1 MTGQEAPTPAAHPW
15 DAVAHLPEG
24 RALIDAH
31 LEVRSALSE
40 LITLIQAH
48 KAGTGVSVQG
58 LSGRAEELIP
68 LLDAPGKSWMDRYWT
83 LNTALHSARS
93 TLQEHATL
101 RTRGKNHAWLA
112 DAALKTLNAASTFP
126 VRPEQVPVLV
136 TGSPF
141 LTTIDRL
148 LKATEGHSRAPWL
161 ANDLVVQSDDETICR
176 FDFLDE
182 EDRTVTPLFW
192 QENQALVLAA
202 PEMREVLEELRSA
215 LVQPDPVLP
224 CSYCLQPT
232 PLDSLS
238 EKNSDG
244 DRACPLCMAAYDKEH
259 DHDDD

>member
-1 MTGQEAPTPAAHPW
+1 MIPQDTPTPAAHPW

-31 LEVRSALSE
+31 LETRSALSE
-40 LITLIQAH
+40 LIVLVQSMA
-48 KAGTGVSVQG
+48 AGASGTPASVHARAQEFLPLFDG
-58 LSGRAEELIP
+58 PGR
-68 LLDAPGKSWMDRYWT
+68 SWTDRYWQ
-83 LNTALHSARS
+83 LNLAAHNARS
-93 TLQEHATL
+93 ALQEHVTL
-101 RTRGKNHAWLA
+101 LARGKNHSWLPETALKRLNAVCWVSGQPVATPVLTA
-112 DAALKTLNAASTFP
+112 DAPMLA
-126 VRPEQVPVLV
+126 
-136 TGSPF
+136 
-141 LTTIDRL
+141 TIDRL
-148 LKATEGHSRAPWL
+148 LKATEGHSRAPWVEH
-161 ANDLVVQSDDETICR
+161 DLVVQSNDETICR

-182 EDRTVTPLFW
+182 ENRTVTPLFW
-192 QENQALVLAA
+192 QENRALVLAA

-244 DRACPLCMAAYDKEH
+244 DRACPLCMAACDKEH